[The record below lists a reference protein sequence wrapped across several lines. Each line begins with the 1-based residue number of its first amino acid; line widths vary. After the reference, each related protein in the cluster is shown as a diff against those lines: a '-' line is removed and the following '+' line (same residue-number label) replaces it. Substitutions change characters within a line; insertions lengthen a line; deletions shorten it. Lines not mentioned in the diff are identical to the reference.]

1 VWKIAIILAVIAA
14 IIFLP
19 AYTLLGA
26 PAGTG
31 GSGGGSNVQI
41 AGDSPR
47 KPPSNV
53 AVDYNR
59 TGIFFPLFAPPGK
72 MWDDMLEYRSQ
83 HPSLPWVSVI
93 NPDSGPGTR
102 VNDLYLDS
110 ISELRDYKV
119 SVLGYVSTFWAGVP
133 IEDAKADIERYKE
146 FYDLDGIFL
155 DEMSNQKQ
163 YVPYYQELTDYAKS
177 LGMDYVIGNTGT
189 DAAPEYVG
197 VVDNIVISEGYGVP
211 SLSRLGGWHVEHS
224 RDNFSYIAHSQ
235 NTIDRSYVLTSAD
248 FASYVFFTDDYM
260 PNPYDKFPSHFD
272 ELLAILDPGNPG
284 HFHNVV
290 VKSVSTTGAPVNGT
304 LTLSHQRDTVATSKG
319 WATFVGTAGDSYVAT
334 ALNNRDYVFEHWE
347 DGSRE
352 RTRDVQLQNSTRIL
366 TAYYRDR
373 TDADPPGL
381 TINAITEKGA
391 ELSMAVVIESNGER
405 VDNGFT
411 PFRFEGEPGEKY
423 TVYVAEWSNFVFD
436 RWAGDRSSNNWQ
448 EVILTGEEQILTAYY
463 EYETPAAAM
472 HTLTVNAYD
481 SDGGIAT
488 MWTTIRQGDET
499 HTGYTPMTIPVKRGD
514 EYSVSVADWEDQ
526 VFDHWKDG
534 SESRTTEIEI
544 KKQHEEVIAYYA
556 ER

>member
-1 VWKIAIILAVIAA
+1 MWKIALILAVIAA
-14 IIFLP
+14 VIFLP
-19 AYTLLGA
+19 TFAMLGA
-26 PAGTG
+26 PAGPGSSTG
-31 GSGGGSNVQI
+31 NVKVP
-41 AGDSPR
+41 DETPR
-47 KPPSNV
+47 KPPTTV

-59 TGIFFPLFAPPGK
+59 TGVFFPLFAPPGK

-93 NPDSGPGTR
+93 NPDSGPGDR
-102 VNDLYLDS
+102 VNDVYLES
-110 ISELRDYKV
+110 ISELRDYRV

-133 IEDAKADIERYKE
+133 IEDAKEDIKKYKE

-177 LGMDYVIGNTGT
+177 LGLDYVIGNTGT

-224 RDNFSYIAHSQ
+224 RENFSYIAHSQ

-284 HFHNVV
+284 GLHNVV
-290 VKSVSTTGAPVNGT
+290 VKSVDTEGAPVNGT
-304 LTLSHQRDTVATSKG
+304 LTLSHERDRVASTRG
-319 WATFVGTAGDSYVAT
+319 WATYVGESGDKYTAT

-347 DGSRE
+347 DGSRDRARE
-352 RTRDVQLQNSTRIL
+352 VELNDSTRIL

-373 TDADPPGL
+373 TAADPHGL

-391 ELSMAVVIESNGER
+391 ELSMAVVIESDGER

-411 PFRFEGEPGEKY
+411 PFRFEGAPGEKY
-423 TVYVAEWSNFVFD
+423 TVYVSEWSNFKFD
-436 RWAGDRSSNNWQ
+436 RWAGGRTSNWQ
-448 EVILTGEEQILTAYY
+448 EVTLTGEEQILTAYY
-463 EYETPAAAM
+463 DYETPAAAM
-472 HTLTVNAYD
+472 HTLTVNAYN
-481 SDGGIAT
+481 SDGEIAT

-499 HTGYTPMTIPVKRGD
+499 HTGYTPMTIPVKKG
-514 EYSVSVADWEDQ
+514 EKYTVGVADWEDQ
-526 VFDHWKDG
+526 VFDHWKTG
-534 SESRTTEIEI
+534 SESRFTEVEI